1 MPDEGREIIP
11 GTGSVKAAMVT
22 NEAMSPD
29 SPQERAKGV
38 VTSISFT
45 SRRLILTITV
55 RQFCSYTA
63 GYSFLTVKGYN
74 EFHADRLD
82 AKTAHDSCNAV
93 VDKHLSANAYQLID
107 PDLNPKTLLDS
118 FCSKDP
124 VTCCVD

>member
-11 GTGSVKAAMVT
+11 GMGSVKAAMVT

-55 RQFCSYTA
+55 RQFCSYPA
-63 GYSFLTVKGYN
+63 GYTFLTVKGYN

-82 AKTAHDSCNAV
+82 AKMAHDSCHAV
-93 VDKHLSANAYQLID
+93 VDKHLSATAY
-107 PDLNPKTLLDS
+107 
-118 FCSKDP
+118 
-124 VTCCVD
+124 